1 MTWWAWNAFA
11 DVLLASH
18 GVAMGASWAVIATGA
33 SATRAVLA
41 HGADS
46 WLGGLNAAQ
55 VADRARLAVRETLT
69 VQVLIECTVRAWR
82 HGFST
87 ETVCTLWA
95 WYNLE
100 VGGAL
105 FAIVAWWAILAVR

>member
-1 MTWWAWNAFA
+1 MTWWARNALTN
-11 DVLLASH
+11 VLLASH

-55 VADRARLAVRETLT
+55 VADRARLAVR
-69 VQVLIECTVRAWR
+69 
-82 HGFST
+82 
-87 ETVCTLWA
+87 
-95 WYNLE
+95 
-100 VGGAL
+100 
-105 FAIVAWWAILAVR
+105 